1 VQQALQERDDLVQRA
16 ELLRANGFGD
26 EFLAARQAIRQLD
39 NNMLQLQG
47 AQGVQELLRYNDP
60 RRIAAVYS
68 AMDSGN
74 NRIQFVP
81 RSDGTF
87 NLVANGSV
95 IEEGLSAQQIIYD
108 FRMATDAKYQ
118 QDEIQN
124 RRELNTE
131 AFKSGLKI
139 NEETARGLIQAASAQ
154 GVATI
159 NAGAQIRVKGMDGE
173 QYTTTNMG
181 DGTALVTRKD
191 GREVFRYDVSSP
203 NPEIIPPGPTLTRVP
218 GGSKSVSV
226 G

>member
-1 VQQALQERDDLVQRA
+1 
-16 ELLRANGFGD
+16 
-26 EFLAARQAIRQLD
+26 
-39 NNMLQLQG
+39 
-47 AQGVQELLRYNDP
+47 
-60 RRIAAVYS
+60 
-68 AMDSGN
+68 
-74 NRIQFVP
+74 
-81 RSDGTF
+81 
-87 NLVANGSV
+87 
-95 IEEGLSAQQIIYD
+95 
-108 FRMATDAKYQ
+108 MATDAKYQ

-139 NEETARGLIQAASAQ
+139 NEQTAQGLIEAAKAQ

-191 GREVFRYDVSSP
+191 GREVFRYDYSSP
-203 NPEIIPPGPTLTRVP
+203 NPEIIPPGPTLTRAT
-218 GGSKSVSV
+218 GGTKSVSV